1 MGESSQRAW
10 PAIEGVVS
18 DLDGVVYRGKVP
30 IRDAIEA
37 LRDWRGRGVPIC
49 FVTNNSTHT
58 ADDVVMKLTA
68 FGLPIRPKDVVT
80 SAVTTARLV
89 LDRFGEGAGVYV
101 IGAPSLKA
109 AILAAGLEI
118 TDTAPKAVVMGL
130 DREITHEK
138 LTRALRAILDGAILV
153 GTNPDLLLP
162 TASGFELGA
171 GAMLTAVAAAARVRP
186 IVVGKPETHM
196 IELALEQ
203 LGTRREATVMVGDQL
218 STDVQAGKRAGL
230 CTVLVTTGVPPVA
243 DSTLL
248 PPDFVVDSLREI
260 PVTGRLKRGRAH
272 GRGEARS
279 GPEGLW
285 RPRSA

>member
-58 ADDVVMKLTA
+58 ADDVVTKLTA

-196 IELALEQ
+196 IELALER

-260 PVTGRLKRGRAH
+260 PVTGRLK
-272 GRGEARS
+272 GE
-279 GPEGLW
+279 
-285 RPRSA
+285 SAWPW